1 MSLSR
6 AMHKRADCV
15 VIAAPL
21 EEIIHPDTLCILV
34 EPQAVDL
41 AGRQRKCQFYYLL
54 LVRYSSR
61 TGSAVTHLVADP
73 VEQIRR

>member
-1 MSLSR
+1 MSLSG

-21 EEIIHPDTLCILV
+21 EEVIHPDTLCILV

-41 AGRQRKCQFYYLL
+41 AGRQRKRQFTICCLCAIRPE
-54 LVRYSSR
+54 LVLQPR
-61 TGSAVTHLVADP
+61 TWLPT
-73 VEQIRR
+73 R